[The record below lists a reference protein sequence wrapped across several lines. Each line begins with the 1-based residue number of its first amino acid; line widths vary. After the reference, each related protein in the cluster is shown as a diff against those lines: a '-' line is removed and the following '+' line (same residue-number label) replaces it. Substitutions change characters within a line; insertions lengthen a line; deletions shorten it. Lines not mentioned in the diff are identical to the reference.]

1 MRSLLVLLFIGLISP
16 LSRLSAQAAEE
27 PSPDTLTIGY
37 YDSPPFVINATSDQP
52 EGVSIWLWKL
62 VQKELRL
69 PYKMKRMPLDSLL
82 AGLSSG
88 TVDMSLNPLTITS
101 ERSAAFDF
109 SSPYYISNATVMVDA
124 ATPWE
129 QGLQFLR
136 SFFSINFI
144 RAILA
149 LFVVIFIF
157 GFIAWLFERRANP
170 EEFQP
175 GWKGI
180 WSGIWW
186 SAVTMTTVGYGD
198 KSPRSTGGR
207 VVALI
212 WMFAAIIIISGF
224 TASIASS
231 LTVNR
236 LGGDRSD
243 IFSFKETTLATVA
256 GSATE
261 EWLRE
266 HFFREV
272 ESFSNLQECRSA
284 LEAEKVKAVA
294 YDAPLLTYIAE
305 KDSLARFDVLPLS
318 YNLQLYAFGFS
329 EQLPY
334 ELKEQISVELLRVT
348 ESSDW
353 EILLTEYGL
362 RKE

>member
-1 MRSLLVLLFIGLISP
+1 MRLLPVLLFLLLLGQGPQLA
-16 LSRLSAQAAEE
+16 AQAAEE
-27 PSPDTLTIGY
+27 LPQDTITIGY
-37 YDSPPFVINATSDQP
+37 YDSPPFVINATGDQP

-62 VQKELRL
+62 IQEEMRL
-69 PYKMKRMPLDSLL
+69 PYQMKRMPLDSLL

-101 ERSAAFDF
+101 ERSVAFDF

-136 SFFSINFI
+136 SFFSINFL

-157 GFIAWLFERRANP
+157 GFIAWLFEHRENP

-198 KSPRSTGGR
+198 KAPRSTGGKL
-207 VVALI
+207 VALI

-243 IFSFKETTLATVA
+243 IFAFKEIPLATVA

-266 HFFREV
+266 HFFKEI
-272 ESFSNLQECRSA
+272 ETFSSLQECRSA
-284 LEAEKVKAVA
+284 LEEEEVKAVA
-294 YDAPLLTYIAE
+294 YDAPLLTYMAE

-329 EQLPY
+329 EQLSD

-353 EILLTEYGL
+353 EVLLTEYGL

>member
-1 MRSLLVLLFIGLISP
+1 LCLFSTT
-16 LSRLSAQAAEE
+16 LSAQDE
-27 PSPDTLTIGY
+27 PKAPADTLLIGY
-37 YDSPPFVINATSDQP
+37 YNSPPFVINAAGNQP
-52 EGVSIWLWKL
+52 EGVSLWLWQL
-62 VQKELRL
+62 IDKELNI
-69 PYKMKRMPLDSLL
+69 PYRMVRMPLDSILHKL
-82 AGLSSG
+82 G
-88 TVDMSLNPLTITS
+88 THEIDMSLNPLTITS
-101 ERSAAFDF
+101 ERSARFDF
-109 SSPYYISNATVMVDA
+109 SHPYYISNATVMVDA
-124 ATPWE
+124 ASPW
-129 QGLQFLR
+129 QRGVRFLK
-136 SFFSINFI
+136 SFFSVNFW

-157 GFIAWLFERRANP
+157 GFIAWLFERRENP
-170 EEFQP
+170 EEFAP

-180 WSGIWW
+180 WSGVWW

-207 VVALI
+207 IVALV

-243 IFSFKETTLATVA
+243 IYAFKEIPLATVI

-261 EWLRE
+261 EWLKE
-266 HFFREV
+266 HFFKEV
-272 ESFSNLQECRSA
+272 KSYESLEACRTA
-284 LEAEKVKAVA
+284 LENDEVDAVA
-294 YDAPLLTYIAE
+294 YDAPLLSYIE
-305 KDSLARFDVLPLS
+305 ETDSLAQFDVLPLS

-329 EQLPY
+329 DKVPAEIR
-334 ELKEQISVELLRVT
+334 EQISVELLRVT